1 MTVLAPYEGETMKYL
16 LLVCA
21 DPALELA
28 PEQQAVLASDTE
40 SWTEEMDSRGVRLQG
55 SRLQSI
61 SDATTVRR
69 RDGDVLV
76 ADGPFAETKEY
87 IGGFDVLDCADLD
100 EAIEVAAKHPMAQYG
115 TLEVRPFWKP

>member
-1 MTVLAPYEGETMKYL
+1 MKYL

-21 DPALELA
+21 DPTVELT
-28 PEQQAVLASDTE
+28 PEQEATMSSGTE
-40 SWTEEMDSRGVRLQG
+40 SWTEEMDGRGVRLQG

-87 IGGFDVLDCADLD
+87 IAGFDIIECADLD
-100 EAIEVAAKHPMAQYG
+100 EAIEVAAKHPVAPYG
-115 TLEVRPFWKP
+115 TIEVRPFWP